1 MVADAPVHTP
11 ANPAKIE
18 SLLAA
23 LSSLR
28 VVDGAKG
35 FVADNV
41 KDFAPFGLAR
51 SALTVEVTT
60 TRPSEEPLKLHIGK
74 AVPDHPDRVYVRQA
88 DQDDVVIVNAKAWLK
103 FRRAPS
109 RSAASRSPTSNRPW

>member
-1 MVADAPVHTP
+1 MNAP

-28 VVDGAKG
+28 VVDGEKG

-41 KDFAPFGLAR
+41 KDFTPFGLAGR
-51 SALTVEVTT
+51 S
-60 TRPSEEPLKLHIGK
+60 
-74 AVPDHPDRVYVRQA
+74 
-88 DQDDVVIVNAKAWLK
+88 
-103 FRRAPS
+103 
-109 RSAASRSPTSNRPW
+109 